1 MRMRRVAWL
10 VAFAALLGLS
20 AFLMSRGDKPKKPER
35 VLKAEFPRFPKPWE
49 EERNRKRR
57 TLPPAAPKP
66 GEEEGVQRKRDPLLV
81 ALPTEKGKSSVVFE
95 VSALKESPIGQ
106 IWLDCML
113 DEQAENQR
121 RGRGRDMFKEQ
132 FGIDL
137 LKDVDRIA
145 MSSSKVAILSVAE
158 GAAKFDRSGWPKR
171 SFGEKGAI
179 WEDAAG
185 RGVFATWG
193 DEIVLA
199 GANVKE
205 IEAAIERLESKSPSR
220 EQTIPE
226 WSVYGDIF
234 GVISPEELA
243 DMLPAEQGE
252 IAARIRAAI
261 DRVDLHVDTS
271 EDVAIVAD
279 VNGSNPEEVRD
290 LAKSMGA
297 ALSLARAGAEDEGD
311 DRLRELLDY
320 ATIKPRDGRFTLDV
334 ALPLDVLKEMG
345 PCRKR
350 DAAPPSPASSQ

>member
-1 MRMRRVAWL
+1 MRRVAWL
-10 VAFAALLGLS
+10 VAFAALLALS

-57 TLPPAAPKP
+57 TLPPAAPRP
-66 GEEEGVQRKRDPLLV
+66 GEEEGVLRKRDPLLV
-81 ALPTEKGKSSVVFE
+81 ALPMEKGKSAVVFE
-95 VSALKESPIGQ
+95 VAALKESPIGQ

-113 DEQAENQR
+113 AEQAGNER
-121 RGRGRDMFKEQ
+121 AGRGRNVFEEK
-132 FGIDL
+132 FGLDL

-145 MSSSKVAILSVAE
+145 MSSSKVAVLSVAE
-158 GAAKFDRSGWPKR
+158 GTAKFDKSGWPKR
-171 SFGEKGAI
+171 SFGEKGSI
-179 WEDAAG
+179 WQEPEGSA
-185 RGVFATWG
+185 VFATWG
-193 DEIVLA
+193 NEIVLA
-199 GANVKE
+199 GADLKE
-205 IEAAIERLESKSPSR
+205 IEAAIERLESKNPPR
-220 EQTIPE
+220 ESTIPE

-243 DMLPAEQGE
+243 DMLPEGQGE
-252 IAARIRAAI
+252 IAARIRASI

-279 VNGSNPEEVRD
+279 VNGSNTEDVRD

-297 ALSLARAGAEDEGD
+297 ALSLARAGAEDDGD
-311 DRLRELLDY
+311 ERLRELLDY

-350 DAAPPSPASSQ
+350 DAAPPSPPPSR